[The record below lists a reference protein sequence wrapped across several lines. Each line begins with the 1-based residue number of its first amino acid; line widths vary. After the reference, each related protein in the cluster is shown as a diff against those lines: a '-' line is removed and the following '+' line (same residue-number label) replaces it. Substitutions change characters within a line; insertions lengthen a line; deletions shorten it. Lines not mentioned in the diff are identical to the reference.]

1 MEFIDWRKGQQK
13 TQDES
18 SQKRSDENVRRKAYA
33 HYVEEQIHNAME
45 RGLFDNLPG
54 YGKPLQ
60 LAENMYAG
68 EKAMGYHLLKNNGY
82 APAEVELIKEI
93 RVERERAEA
102 KIEQVV
108 RRGKTLRTRRVPA
121 FPSEKRNFNTFV
133 DKAAAEYGETLHALN
148 RKILTLNI
156 KSPSALHQSPLHV
169 EQLVAQFREACPL
182 FTDTASRL
190 WYY

>member
-18 SQKRSDENVRRKAYA
+18 SQKRSDENARRKAYA

-60 LAENMYAG
+60 LDENMYAG

-121 FPSEKRNFNTFV
+121 FSSEKRNFNTFV

-156 KSPSALHQSPLHV
+156 KSPSALHQAPL
-169 EQLVAQFREACPL
+169 QR
-182 FTDTASRL
+182 
-190 WYY
+190 